1 MVKQTQWTKMG
12 AEAQAQ
18 ALEKVRRFTKLV
30 DARVPG
36 RARPGVLKVVDEL
49 GKERSLFIHQVV
61 AVQRLLLKGRAEQW
75 ADRKGSL
82 VAVHDLGTGKTI
94 TAVAA
99 VAAIRSTLPKLELE
113 QTIVVCPLSVLS
125 VWGDAFASWTTYGD
139 AVLVAQKQAD
149 LTSDALA
156 RAKVV
161 ITTPD
166 VLVQAFKSFMS
177 IDPNS
182 KARKKM
188 DRYAQGGSRPAG
200 APLPPVH
207 PLFLRANIP
216 NAFSCVVVDELHT
229 VCNPHTLSGHA
240 VWLLCKSA
248 AYTFGLTGTP
258 CCSKPQQV
266 AWIAKTLNA
275 QPEMLQD
282 PRHYVVAAK
291 KPVQWAGGRAPKA
304 DRASGSQTVN
314 RATLTTFH
322 QEIVDRVDASF
333 LDLPA
338 KVHTTLEFDPFI
350 GLRADGTFDT
360 RVIDAHNKLLE
371 EATNATE
378 AAETGARDP
387 ADFGKAERQTWGCI
401 VAMSNYEFSSTLGW
415 HGALA
420 FDKPGLYD
428 EAVANPS
435 EYMKLIARVIASRQ
449 AAGHPR
455 IAIYSESATQ
465 LRILQGFLAREGAC
479 GELFL
484 YTGEI
489 KVAKQRA
496 QIVHDFLHCARGVM
510 LLSGA
515 GAIGTT
521 ICPGCEVLLCV
532 GTVPWNAT
540 TLDQAHGRIWRIG
553 QTRPVEIIQFV
564 PRRSVTVEKLALHVD
579 KRERLARAVTDQDYS
594 HFEETDDE
602 RWRWQMKILKGLR
615 PLDRYG
621 NYACT
626 AAERVVNTAWARA
639 CEKADAN
646 GHKRPPTPKTFT
658 PAPKLAHLAPIPP
671 SPFVEG
677 ATPPPTKR
685 SKPST

>member
-1 MVKQTQWTKMG
+1 MEIHAQVS
-12 AEAQAQ
+12 AEDVA
-18 ALEKVRRFTKLV
+18 
-30 DARVPG
+30 
-36 RARPGVLKVVDEL
+36 RAR
-49 GKERSLFIHQVV
+49 S
-61 AVQRLLLKGRAEQW
+61 AE
-75 ADRKGSL
+75 
-82 VAVHDLGTGKTI
+82 
-94 TAVAA
+94 
-99 VAAIRSTLPKLELE
+99 
-113 QTIVVCPLSVLS
+113 
-125 VWGDAFASWTTYGD
+125 
-139 AVLVAQKQAD
+139 
-149 LTSDALA
+149 
-156 RAKVV
+156 
-161 ITTPD
+161 
-166 VLVQAFKSFMS
+166 
-177 IDPNS
+177 
-182 KARKKM
+182 
-188 DRYAQGGSRPAG
+188 
-200 APLPPVH
+200 
-207 PLFLRANIP
+207 
-216 NAFSCVVVDELHT
+216 
-229 VCNPHTLSGHA
+229 
-240 VWLLCKSA
+240 
-248 AYTFGLTGTP
+248 
-258 CCSKPQQV
+258 
-266 AWIAKTLNA
+266 
-275 QPEMLQD
+275 
-282 PRHYVVAAK
+282 
-291 KPVQWAGGRAPKA
+291 
-304 DRASGSQTVN
+304 
-314 RATLTTFH
+314 
-322 QEIVDRVDASF
+322 EIVDRVDASF

-338 KVHTTLEFDPFI
+338 KEHTTIEFDPFI
-350 GLRADGTFDT
+350 GLRADGTFDA

-371 EATNATE
+371 EATKSME

-420 FDKPGLYD
+420 FDKSGLYD

-435 EYMKLIARVIASRQ
+435 QYMKLVARVIASRQ
-449 AAGHPR
+449 AVGHPR

-489 KVAKQRA
+489 KAAKQRA

-553 QTRPVEIIQFV
+553 QTRPVEIVQFV

-594 HFEETDDE
+594 NFEETDDQ

-615 PLDRYG
+615 PLDAFG

-626 AAERVVNTAWARA
+626 AAERVVNTAWVRA

-646 GHKRPPTPKTFT
+646 GHKRPPAPKTFT

-677 ATPPPTKR
+677 APPPPAKR
-685 SKPST
+685 SKPSA